1 MVIDLVSIL
10 GGGALAALPTSM
22 AAAAAARRRE
32 AAAVSDEDRLAR
44 CSGRYRSFG
53 MLGA

>member
-10 GGGALAALPTSM
+10 GGGALAALPPM